1 VVVKRVVV
9 LLAAWVFSSSVWAEV
24 RYVTDRCE
32 ITLRSGQSTGHKIIS
47 MLPSGTRLNVLQTGA
62 KGYSRVQTSAGKEG
76 WVLGRM
82 TIKQPVAEQRLAK
95 IKSRMASLKEENRL
109 FTQQSKSLLKEKK
122 ELQQQLDLCQNK
134 NAELGSSLAKI
145 QRTAANTL
153 AIYSENNELKGRIA
167 QLETELSQVKKENS
181 AFKDESQ
188 RNWFMVGA
196 GVLFGGI
203 LLGLIL
209 PRIRFRKKNSWD
221 SL

>member
-1 VVVKRVVV
+1 VKRVAVF
-9 LLAAWVFSSSVWAEV
+9 LAMWMVSSWSWAEV

-47 MLPSGTRLNVLQTGA
+47 MLPSGTRLSVLQTGT
-62 KGYSRVQTSAGKEG
+62 KGYSRVKTSAGKEG

-82 TIKQPVAEQRLAK
+82 TIKQPVAEQRLAR

-109 FTQQSKSLLKEKK
+109 FTQQSKSLLKKQK

-134 NAELGSSLAKI
+134 NAELDSSLAKI
-145 QRTAANTL
+145 RRTAANTL
-153 AIYSENNELKGRIA
+153 AIYSENDQLKGHIL

-209 PRIRFRKKNSWD
+209 PRLRFRKKNSWD
-221 SL
+221 SF